1 MTQHP
6 AFLTRPNYRQ
16 PLTLLQLR
24 TRARQQRMA
33 GYYNISTLWLF
44 RACWQQSGMLTDY
57 INYLAF
63 RRDLGYPLS
72 AKQRQRLVNWPHAL
86 ITRCC
91 WPLLNRHANR
101 IKNRLLRQTNP
112 EQLQL
117 AEQFQH
123 YLAQYA
129 SIQIVGNSATLQNQQ
144 QGQNIDQAPLV
155 LRFNRCFSEH
165 TDVKDIGQKTDI
177 WVCAPDFK
185 HQATSAKWCILAG
198 PDMLGWLSTAPKV
211 IEGQPGV
218 LSIPLAPWRLLVRTL
233 AAPPSAGIL
242 VLEWLSAI
250 SPGCRRYVTGF
261 SYPKNTEQYH
271 LADPHH
277 NAVTRHNWLQ
287 EMQLLRHWQR
297 LNIITAGTK
306 EKAN

>member
-16 PLTLLQLR
+16 PRTLTQLR
-24 TRARQQRMA
+24 TLARQQRMA
-33 GYYNISTLWLF
+33 GYYNIATLWLF
-44 RACWQQSGMLTDY
+44 RACWQQSGKLTDY
-57 INYLAF
+57 IHYLAF

-72 AKQRQRLVNWPHAL
+72 AKQHQRLVNWPHGL
-86 ITRCC
+86 IARCL

-101 IKNRLLRQTNP
+101 IKSRLLRYTNP
-112 EQLQL
+112 EQRQL

-123 YLAQYA
+123 YLAQHA

-165 TDVKDIGQKTDI
+165 TDVKDTGQKTDI

-185 HQATSAKWCILAG
+185 HQATSANWCILAG

-211 IEGQPGV
+211 IADQPRV
-218 LSIPLAPWRLLVRTL
+218 LSIPLTPWRLLVRTL
-233 AAPPSAGIL
+233 AAPPSAGLL

-250 SPGCRRYVTGF
+250 APWCKRYVIGF

-277 NAVTRHNWLQ
+277 NAVTRHNWL
-287 EMQLLRHWQR
+287 EEIQLLAHWQR
-297 LNIITAGTK
+297 LNTITAGTK